1 MNKNRNNTGRT
12 IRALL
17 LGLVGFI
24 AFAVG
29 AEEQPLANLKNY
41 QVNTPQMM
49 SSGLPD
55 AAHFETFKSLG
66 VTRVVDLI
74 PGDRGAEQTLV
85 SDLGMDY
92 HNIQVE
98 WENPTVANFVDYVAF
113 MESSPRPGV
122 TLTHCKLNWR
132 GAVFT
137 YLYRVNRLQEDEAV
151 AREDML
157 AIWQPN
163 ETWQHFIERV
173 KQHYQAES
181 FSD

>member
-1 MNKNRNNTGRT
+1 
-12 IRALL
+12 
-17 LGLVGFI
+17 
-24 AFAVG
+24 
-29 AEEQPLANLKNY
+29 
-41 QVNTPQMM
+41 
-49 SSGLPD
+49 
-55 AAHFETFKSLG
+55 
-66 VTRVVDLI
+66 
-74 PGDRGAEQTLV
+74 
-85 SDLGMDY
+85 MDY

-113 MESSPRPGV
+113 MESPSQQGV

-137 YLYRVNRLQEDEAV
+137 YLYRVIRLQEDEAV

-163 ETWQHFIERV
+163 KTWQQFINKV

-181 FSD
+181 FSG